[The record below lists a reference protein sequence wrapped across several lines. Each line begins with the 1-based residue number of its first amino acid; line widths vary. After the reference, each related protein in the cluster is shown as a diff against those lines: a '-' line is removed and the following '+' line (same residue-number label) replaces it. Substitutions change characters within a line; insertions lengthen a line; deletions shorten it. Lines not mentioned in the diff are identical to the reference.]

1 MAVATRSNPHLVVKS
16 NELINARMNGF
27 TVAQV
32 RLFEML
38 IAQLDKDLD
47 EFQTQ
52 RVYLADFISETG
64 TKHKG
69 EFERAREVTKSLM
82 GQVIEIWDGDKL
94 KQRNILYRA
103 DYDKKKPYV
112 EIVFHP
118 DLRPYLLQLKERFT
132 SYDVRNILALKKI
145 HSIRLYQLL
154 KQYLFTG
161 TCTFE
166 VDRLKYI
173 LGVENKYKKY
183 NDFKKYAV
191 FAAQKELKEK
201 CDISFE
207 FEEIKKGK
215 KVELLKFT
223 ITRQKSKYSVG
234 ARKENEVEIK
244 AEPEVLDTL
253 CKLGISE
260 ERSRYYIN
268 TLEEKDIHA
277 AIEYTRK
284 QFEAGR
290 IKSSATAYLIK
301 LLDSGFKES
310 PRSEFAVPPKERT
323 KRKRTERQEEVRL
336 IEQLEAE
343 FGAYRKQQVDKLCE
357 NAKEEDW
364 ILFQAW
370 AQQQLFIN
378 NKIFE
383 NGRFLRE
390 HPDTENYF
398 RIFISDRLPE
408 RSQAFIDWAAVR
420 GYRIGMESGS
430 FWLIRD

>member
-1 MAVATRSNPHLVVKS
+1 MASITKSNPHLVVKS

-27 TVAQV
+27 SVAQI

-38 IAQLDKDLD
+38 IAQLEKEQD
-47 EFQTQ
+47 EFQPQ
-52 RVYLADFISETG
+52 RIYLSDFVSGTG

-82 GQVIEIWDGDKL
+82 GHVIEIWDGDKL

-183 NDFKKYAV
+183 NDFKKYAIQ
-191 FAAQKELKEK
+191 AAQKELSAK
-201 CDISFE
+201 CDITFE
-207 FEEIKKGK
+207 FEEIKKGR
-215 KVELLKFT
+215 KVELLKF
-223 ITRQKSKYSVG
+223 IIHRQQGKFPSNK
-234 ARKENEVEIK
+234 KDEVEIAI
-244 AEPEVLDTL
+244 AEPKLFRTL
-253 CKLGISE
+253 CDLGLPE
-260 ERSRYYIN
+260 DRCRLYIN
-268 TLEEKDIHA
+268 TMEARDIRA
-277 AIEYTRK
+277 AIEYTRD

-301 LLDSGFKES
+301 LLDSDFKD
-310 PRSEFAVPPKERT
+310 P
-323 KRKRTERQEEVRL
+323 KRTENQAFRPKKESRKKAQERKEELKL
-336 IEQLEAE
+336 IKQLEAE
-343 FGAYRKQQVDKLCE
+343 YDAYRDQQLDKLVKH
-357 NAKEEDW
+357 ADQDDF
-364 ILFQAW
+364 LQFQAW
-370 AQQQLFIN
+370 AQQQLFIST
-378 NKIFE
+378 KLFS
-383 NGRFLRE
+383 NGKFLDE
-390 HPDTENYF
+390 HPSVDTYF
-398 RIFISDRLPE
+398 RIFLSDRLPE
-408 RSQAFIDWAAVR
+408 RNQGFIDWAAIR
-420 GYRIGMESGS
+420 GYRLSFVSGN
-430 FWLIRD
+430 FWIVRE

>member
-1 MAVATRSNPHLVVKS
+1 MATATRSNPHLVVKS

-27 TVAQV
+27 SVAQV

-52 RVYLADFISETG
+52 RVYLSDFISETG

-82 GQVIEIWDGDKL
+82 GQVIEISDGDKL

-132 SYDVRNILALKKI
+132 SYDVRNILGLKKI

-166 VDRLKYI
+166 VDKLKYI
-173 LGVENKYKKY
+173 LGIEDKYKKY

-191 FAAQKELKEK
+191 LAAQKELKEK

-207 FEEIKKGK
+207 FEEIKKGR

-223 ITRQKSKYSVG
+223 INRQQSKYSLSNT
-234 ARKENEVEIK
+234 RKEGEVTVQGESETLAI
-244 AEPEVLDTL
+244 L

-260 ERSRYYIN
+260 ERSRFYIN
-268 TLEEKDIHA
+268 TLEEKDIEA
-277 AIEYTRK
+277 AIAYTRK

-290 IKSSATAYLIK
+290 IKTSATAYLIK
-301 LLDSGFKES
+301 LLDSGFKQA
-310 PRSEFAVPPKERT
+310 PDTGFASTQKKSRQKKNERKE
-323 KRKRTERQEEVRL
+323 EARL

-343 FGAYRKQQVDKLCE
+343 FAAYRKQQVDKLVQ
-357 NAKEEDW
+357 NAKEDDW

-378 NKIFE
+378 SKIFE
-383 NGRFLRE
+383 NGKFLAD
-390 HPDTENYF
+390 HPDTANYF

-408 RSQAFIDWAAVR
+408 RNQAFMDWASIR
-420 GYRIGMESGS
+420 GYRITMEAGS
-430 FWLIRD
+430 FWLGRE